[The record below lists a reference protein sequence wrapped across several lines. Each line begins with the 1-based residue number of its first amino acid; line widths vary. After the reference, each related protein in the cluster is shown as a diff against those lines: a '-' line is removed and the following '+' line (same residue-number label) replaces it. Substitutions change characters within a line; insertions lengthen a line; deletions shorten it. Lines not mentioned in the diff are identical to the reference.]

1 MTDGKTFNELMD
13 ELLVDGY
20 TVNYINRYL
29 NKRFEAMRPK
39 FQKVPFGQFFND
51 WIEMFDGEWD
61 ADNQHDVSDINYIY
75 DNIKLPERSTS
86 RSAGYDFVSPLNF
99 VLSPGESIMIPTGIR
114 AVMADNTVLMIF
126 PRSGLGTKHQLVL
139 TNSTAIIDADYADA
153 DNWGHIMLKM
163 VNKGDERVTI
173 EQGQK
178 FAQGVFLPYL
188 AVQGD
193 DASGVRTGGFG
204 STDGK

>member
-1 MTDGKTFNELMD
+1 MD

-39 FQKVPFGQFFND
+39 FQKVPFGQFFMD

-61 ADNQHDVSDINYIY
+61 ADNQHDVPDINYIY

-153 DNWGHIMLKM
+153 DNYGHIMLKM

-193 DASGVRTGGFG
+193 DASGARTGGFG

>member
-39 FQKVPFGQFFND
+39 FQKVPFGQFFMD

-153 DNWGHIMLKM
+153 DNYGHIMLKM

-193 DASGVRTGGFG
+193 DASGARTGGFG